1 MINNSHSLLSAIFKD
16 GKQLLYERGDT
27 IIRAGD
33 TPSGIYLITDG
44 WVKVYSL
51 CDDGE
56 VNIISSLA
64 RADIFPLEWAISG
77 TLHDVSFAAL
87 ETTSVIR
94 IPREQFSRML
104 EKDPRVAQA
113 MSRTMADY
121 YYRLCSELEN
131 LPYRSAR
138 ERVVFRLLCLAERF
152 GDAKGQEVI
161 IKLRVPNEYIARS
174 SNMTRETASRE
185 LSRLHQKGLIQHR
198 RGYIIIKDLAALRHE
213 GSRALSWQN
222 NALPRG
228 QRASTTNH

>member
-1 MINNSHSLLSAIFKD
+1 MSGNSHALLSEIFKD

-33 TPSGIYLITDG
+33 TPSGVYLITEG
-44 WVKVYSL
+44 WVKVYCL

-77 TLHDVSFAAL
+77 TLHDVTFAAL
-87 ETTSVIR
+87 DTTSVIR
-94 IPREQFSRML
+94 IPRERFTRIL
-104 EKDPRVAQA
+104 GEDPRVAQA
-113 MSRTMADY
+113 MSRTLADY
-121 YYRLCSELEN
+121 YFRLSNELEN

-138 ERVVFRLLCLAERF
+138 ERVVFRLLSLAERF
-152 GDAKGQEVI
+152 GDARAQEVV

-185 LSRLHQKGLIQHR
+185 ISRLHHKGLIEHKH
-198 RGYIIIKDLAALRHE
+198 GYIIIKNLAALRDE

-222 NALPRG
+222 SPL
-228 QRASTTNH
+228 